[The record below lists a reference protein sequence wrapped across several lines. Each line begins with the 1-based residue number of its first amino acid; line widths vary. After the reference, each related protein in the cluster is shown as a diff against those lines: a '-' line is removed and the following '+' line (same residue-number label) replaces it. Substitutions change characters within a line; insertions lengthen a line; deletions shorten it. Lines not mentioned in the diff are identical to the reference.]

1 MSIRGVSG
9 FLGRKLECANII
21 IIIIIIPSVSGSRGF
36 GKKNI
41 NRKLIEVA
49 TTPTTTIIANEGVEE
64 QHAIES
70 LHQDGQTLK

>member
-1 MSIRGVSG
+1 MRKHYYYYYYYTLGIR
-9 FLGRKLECANII
+9 
-21 IIIIIIPSVSGSRGF
+21 IPRIW
-36 GKKNI
+36 KKNI